1 MARSLR
7 IEYEGAVYHV
17 TSRGNERKKIFFTK
31 HDYKKFLDYIK
42 EAKKKYGVMV
52 HCYVLMSNHYHIV
65 IETPKANL
73 SKVMQ
78 YINGSYTTYINTKKT
93 RSGHLFQGRY
103 NAIVVDKDNYLLE
116 LSRYVHL
123 NPVRAAIVEKPEE
136 YSYSSYQA
144 YINNKKDETLTKE
157 LIMGMISSPRQESK
171 RRYREFVESAIGREE
186 DNPLKEVYGG
196 IILGRTGFIKEALGR
211 LKSEYLQKE
220 EIANRRALQTTYAV
234 EEILDLV
241 SNHFKVKEKGS
252 NGLRQKRKIS
262 IYLIKKHTGATNK
275 QIGDLLGGISYSAV
289 AKVYQRF
296 IKDMDGSRKIRGK
309 VAGIEKEM
317 SYVKV

>member
-7 IEYEGAVYHV
+7 IEYEGAIYHV
-17 TSRGNERKKIFFTK
+17 TSRGNERRKIFFTK
-31 HDYKKFLDYIK
+31 HDYKKFLDYMK
-42 EAKKKYGVMV
+42 EAKKKYGVMR

-78 YINGSYTTYINTKKT
+78 YINGSYTTYINTKKK
-93 RSGHLFQGRY
+93 RSGRLFQGRY
-103 NAIVVDKDNYLLE
+103 KAIVVDRDNYLLE

-123 NPVRAAIVEKPEE
+123 NPVRAAIVVKPEE
-136 YSYSSYQA
+136 YSYSSYKA

-157 LIMGMISSPRQESK
+157 LIMGRISSPKQES
-171 RRYREFVESAIGREE
+171 
-186 DNPLKEVYGG
+186 
-196 IILGRTGFIKEALGR
+196 
-211 LKSEYLQKE
+211 
-220 EIANRRALQTTYAV
+220 
-234 EEILDLV
+234 
-241 SNHFKVKEKGS
+241 
-252 NGLRQKRKIS
+252 KIS
-262 IYLIKKHTGATNK
+262 IYLIRKHTGTTNK

-296 IKDMDGSRKIRGK
+296 MKNMDGSRKIRGK